1 MKMNQIKLK
10 LCPFCDSEAKMNM
23 AKDADGYKLQFY
35 VSCMT
40 CYARTRAFG
49 NEDMAVKAW
58 NHRSGSQ
65 TYKEYFEEHFPRDAF
80 PEADVDEIISELRV
94 CQLWGKEHVATDCEA
109 IFCATH
115 WDREMP

>member
-1 MKMNQIKLK
+1 MNQIKLK

-49 NEDMAVKAW
+49 SEDVAVKAW

-65 TYKEYFEEHFPRDAF
+65 TYKEYFDENFPQDAF
-80 PEADVDEIISELRV
+80 PHLDRSSICRSSIFGYRLTDEET
-94 CQLWGKEHVATDCEA
+94 QCEA
-109 IFCATH
+109 GKGNCEEC
-115 WDREMP
+115 WNEVMK